1 LPRKNR
7 KLSWE
12 SKQKNIGLNKWF
24 FYLWFRKQINF
35 CFSYFLKK
43 RKWAKG
49 GIKMAIEI
57 TGRLNAPNATAL
69 STDIVA
75 GKLPGLQP
83 GMVVYFTD
91 TQITQ
96 IARSDGVLVDYF
108 LPISFNGTVEIG
120 AVSVDQTV
128 AESTSLSSLYGTQLV
143 AVPGTAEPLV
153 GSANKVIMAVI
164 FAKTTNADNVYV
176 GTAAVDKTSS
186 KQIILRPG
194 ATVSID
200 APLGYNFNLANWYVD
215 AEMTNDGVD
224 FMAMK

>member
-1 LPRKNR
+1 MGLVYVGKMNVPNYTS
-7 KLSWE
+7 LS
-12 SKQKNIGLNKWF
+12 S
-24 FYLWFRKQINF
+24 
-35 CFSYFLKK
+35 
-43 RKWAKG
+43 
-49 GIKMAIEI
+49 
-57 TGRLNAPNATAL
+57 
-69 STDIVA
+69 DIVNNA
-75 GKLPGLQP
+75 IGGASIIGATVFL
-83 GMVVYFTD
+83 TD
-91 TQITQ
+91 TAEWKI
-96 IARSDGVLVDYF
+96 VLPDLTLGDYV
-108 LPISFNGTVEIG
+108 LPVAISLAGNVEIG
-120 AVSVDQTV
+120 AVSIDQTV
-128 AESTSLSSLYGTQLV
+128 AESTSLSPLYGTQLV